1 MDESRLLRSPD
12 VMIAE
17 GPDRAAEP
25 LVPLRRS
32 AATGRPPV
40 PLINAVQNADLRA
53 GDRCGGPERG
63 PILTTIIAWA
73 DADMEAIVIFGSR
86 IREVGVFL

>member
-40 PLINAVQNADLRA
+40 PLINAAQNADLRA
-53 GDRCGGPERG
+53 GGRPVRRPRARPNFDYDHRMGGRGHGSDRD
-63 PILTTIIAWA
+63 IW
-73 DADMEAIVIFGSR
+73 
-86 IREVGVFL
+86 

>member
-40 PLINAVQNADLRA
+40 PLINAVQNADRRA

-73 DADMEAIVIFGSR
+73 DADMEVIVIFGSH